1 MWYAILSSLSLRNA
15 WWLVARH
22 CFHQTLSCEIK
33 KSKWQFKKK
42 QIVPGYPIQ
51 REWHSWCCWLNN
63 NWRYCVLCHSQPN
76 MSGKWLHDG
85 SDQSTLITNSKGGD
99 YCWNVILSYRCRR
112 GQNGQC
118 GYSFNAE
125 DEERHFMPLLFV
137 FIYCQFLAQ
146 SI

>member
-1 MWYAILSSLSLRNA
+1 MSQDIQYKENDTAG
-15 WWLVARH
+15 VADW
-22 CFHQTLSCEIK
+22 IIIGD
-33 KSKWQFKKK
+33 
-42 QIVPGYPIQ
+42 IVCSATANLT
-51 REWHSWCCWLNN
+51 WVVS
-63 NWRYCVLCHSQPN
+63 
-76 MSGKWLHDG
+76 DG

-112 GQNGQC
+112 GQNSQC